1 MASKMDFKT
10 VQTDNENLEEIEEKI
25 RKHRRRIIRR
35 FAIAVIVIVTIG
47 VCFQLWSALRTYSK
61 YEVRSKTERQD
72 SVAAKYTTFL
82 GKLVE
87 YNNDGIVYKDEND
100 ELIWN
105 QSFEMSTPMVSIC
118 EGYLAIYDRGGTLIY
133 IMTSS
138 GMAKKIETTTPIS
151 TVCIANQ
158 GTVAVLM
165 KEDNVSTV
173 RMYDRKGKE
182 LTNGEFYEEKGSFPV
197 DIALSNDAQK
207 LAVDMLDVTEGSVRS
222 TVSFYNF
229 GSVGQNE
236 IDNNVGTY
244 TYDDTFI
251 SEISYVASNR
261 MIAIED
267 SGYIVFEGAQ
277 KPAPKREVKFKTEVQ
292 SVFYDNKYVGIVY
305 SSPKKEGCWN
315 IKVYDMAGKTVE
327 LTVNTTPTEKEA
339 RNVLVVPL
347 ADESKLYY
355 YNWVQNNIRKV
366 NEATNGEVGYI
377 HIPDMGVDG
386 LNEFVKHY
394 YPQLNKKA
402 LIIDDRGNGGG
413 NVSPM
418 ITERLMRTPT
428 FYTMHTNQTVGSVS
442 PVGTF
447 LGPKVLLVNE
457 YSASDGD
464 LFPYRFKYNH
474 LGTII
479 GRRTWG
485 GVVGYSGSIRVVD
498 GGSIVTPSYAP
509 FAADGS
515 EFIIEGTGVAPH
527 VDIENDPYLEY
538 NGEDQQ
544 LNKAIQVI
552 LEKLKTEKKEIPS
565 IPVFP
570 NKAAKKK

>member
-315 IKVYDMAGKTVE
+315 IKVYDMAGKTVMENETTIAYDKIEFLDNNEICVRNTHDCE
-327 LTVNTTPTEKEA
+327 LYTIHGIRKFSYTFDKDIYKILSGSDSQSYTFCLLYTSDA
-339 RNVLVVPL
+339 
-347 ADESKLYY
+347 ADEL
-355 YNWVQNNIRKV
+355 
-366 NEATNGEVGYI
+366 
-377 HIPDMGVDG
+377 
-386 LNEFVKHY
+386 
-394 YPQLNKKA
+394 
-402 LIIDDRGNGGG
+402 
-413 NVSPM
+413 
-418 ITERLMRTPT
+418 
-428 FYTMHTNQTVGSVS
+428 
-442 PVGTF
+442 
-447 LGPKVLLVNE
+447 
-457 YSASDGD
+457 
-464 LFPYRFKYNH
+464 
-474 LGTII
+474 
-479 GRRTWG
+479 
-485 GVVGYSGSIRVVD
+485 
-498 GGSIVTPSYAP
+498 
-509 FAADGS
+509 
-515 EFIIEGTGVAPH
+515 
-527 VDIENDPYLEY
+527 
-538 NGEDQQ
+538 
-544 LNKAIQVI
+544 
-552 LEKLKTEKKEIPS
+552 
-565 IPVFP
+565 
-570 NKAAKKK
+570 

>member
-35 FAIAVIVIVTIG
+35 FVIAVIVIVTIG

-267 SGYIVFEGAQ
+267 SGYIVFEGTQ
-277 KPAPKREVKFKTEVQ
+277 KPAPKREVKFETEVQ
-292 SVFYDNKYVGIVY
+292 SVFYNNKYVGTVY
-305 SSPKKEGCWN
+305 SSPKKEG
-315 IKVYDMAGKTVE
+315 G
-327 LTVNTTPTEKEA
+327 
-339 RNVLVVPL
+339 
-347 ADESKLYY
+347 
-355 YNWVQNNIRKV
+355 
-366 NEATNGEVGYI
+366 
-377 HIPDMGVDG
+377 
-386 LNEFVKHY
+386 
-394 YPQLNKKA
+394 
-402 LIIDDRGNGGG
+402 
-413 NVSPM
+413 
-418 ITERLMRTPT
+418 
-428 FYTMHTNQTVGSVS
+428 
-442 PVGTF
+442 
-447 LGPKVLLVNE
+447 
-457 YSASDGD
+457 
-464 LFPYRFKYNH
+464 
-474 LGTII
+474 
-479 GRRTWG
+479 
-485 GVVGYSGSIRVVD
+485 
-498 GGSIVTPSYAP
+498 
-509 FAADGS
+509 
-515 EFIIEGTGVAPH
+515 
-527 VDIENDPYLEY
+527 
-538 NGEDQQ
+538 
-544 LNKAIQVI
+544 
-552 LEKLKTEKKEIPS
+552 
-565 IPVFP
+565 
-570 NKAAKKK
+570 

>member
-35 FAIAVIVIVTIG
+35 FVIAVIVIVTIG

-182 LTNGEFYEEKGSFPV
+182 LTNGEFYGEKGSFPV

-244 TYDDTFI
+244 TYDNTLI

-267 SGYIVFEGAQ
+267 SGYIVFEGTQ
-277 KPAPKREVKFKTEVQ
+277 KPAPKREVKFETEVQ
-292 SVFYDNKYVGIVY
+292 SVFYNNKYVGTVY
-305 SSPKKEGCWN
+305 SSPKKEGGWN
-315 IKVYDMAGKTVE
+315 IKVYDMAGKTAMENESTIAYDKIEFLDNNEICIRNAHDCE
-327 LTVNTTPTEKEA
+327 LYTIHG
-339 RNVLVVPL
+339 
-347 ADESKLYY
+347 
-355 YNWVQNNIRKV
+355 IRKFS
-366 NEATNGEVGYI
+366 Y
-377 HIPDMGVDG
+377 
-386 LNEFVKHY
+386 
-394 YPQLNKKA
+394 
-402 LIIDDRGNGGG
+402 
-413 NVSPM
+413 
-418 ITERLMRTPT
+418 T
-428 FYTMHTNQTVGSVS
+428 FDKDIYKI
-442 PVGTF
+442 
-447 LGPKVLLVNE
+447 L
-457 YSASDGD
+457 
-464 LFPYRFKYNH
+464 
-474 LGTII
+474 
-479 GRRTWG
+479 
-485 GVVGYSGSIRVVD
+485 SGSD
-498 GGSIVTPSYAP
+498 SQSYT
-509 FAADGS
+509 FVLS
-515 EFIIEGTGVAPH
+515 
-527 VDIENDPYLEY
+527 
-538 NGEDQQ
+538 GERDEVH
-544 LNKAIQVI
+544 LR
-552 LEKLKTEKKEIPS
+552 
-565 IPVFP
+565 
-570 NKAAKKK
+570 

>member
-35 FAIAVIVIVTIG
+35 FVIAVIVIVTIG

-305 SSPKKEGCWN
+305 SSPKKEGCW
-315 IKVYDMAGKTVE
+315 K
-327 LTVNTTPTEKEA
+327 
-339 RNVLVVPL
+339 
-347 ADESKLYY
+347 
-355 YNWVQNNIRKV
+355 
-366 NEATNGEVGYI
+366 
-377 HIPDMGVDG
+377 
-386 LNEFVKHY
+386 
-394 YPQLNKKA
+394 
-402 LIIDDRGNGGG
+402 
-413 NVSPM
+413 
-418 ITERLMRTPT
+418 
-428 FYTMHTNQTVGSVS
+428 
-442 PVGTF
+442 
-447 LGPKVLLVNE
+447 
-457 YSASDGD
+457 
-464 LFPYRFKYNH
+464 
-474 LGTII
+474 I
-479 GRRTWG
+479 GR
-485 GVVGYSGSIRVVD
+485 
-498 GGSIVTPSYAP
+498 A
-509 FAADGS
+509 
-515 EFIIEGTGVAPH
+515 H
-527 VDIENDPYLEY
+527 V
-538 NGEDQQ
+538 
-544 LNKAIQVI
+544 
-552 LEKLKTEKKEIPS
+552 
-565 IPVFP
+565 
-570 NKAAKKK
+570 

>member
-1 MASKMDFKT
+1 
-10 VQTDNENLEEIEEKI
+10 
-25 RKHRRRIIRR
+25 
-35 FAIAVIVIVTIG
+35 
-47 VCFQLWSALRTYSK
+47 
-61 YEVRSKTERQD
+61 
-72 SVAAKYTTFL
+72 
-82 GKLVE
+82 
-87 YNNDGIVYKDEND
+87 
-100 ELIWN
+100 
-105 QSFEMSTPMVSIC
+105 MVSIC

-315 IKVYDMAGKTVE
+315 IKVYD
-327 LTVNTTPTEKEA
+327 LS
-339 RNVLVVPL
+339 L
-347 ADESKLYY
+347 
-355 YNWVQNNIRKV
+355 
-366 NEATNGEVGYI
+366 I
-377 HIPDMGVDG
+377 HIS
-386 LNEFVKHY
+386 E
-394 YPQLNKKA
+394 
-402 LIIDDRGNGGG
+402 
-413 NVSPM
+413 
-418 ITERLMRTPT
+418 PT
-428 FYTMHTNQTVGSVS
+428 R
-442 PVGTF
+442 P
-447 LGPKVLLVNE
+447 
-457 YSASDGD
+457 
-464 LFPYRFKYNH
+464 
-474 LGTII
+474 
-479 GRRTWG
+479 
-485 GVVGYSGSIRVVD
+485 
-498 GGSIVTPSYAP
+498 
-509 FAADGS
+509 
-515 EFIIEGTGVAPH
+515 
-527 VDIENDPYLEY
+527 
-538 NGEDQQ
+538 
-544 LNKAIQVI
+544 
-552 LEKLKTEKKEIPS
+552 
-565 IPVFP
+565 
-570 NKAAKKK
+570 